1 MREGCCRP
9 GLGKEFSRMS
19 EINPVVPG
27 QVGRVTGV
35 GPTVGRN
42 VHVSEDSTVRRGT
55 DRVEVSPVA
64 LYLNK
69 LKDLPIRQDLVDT
82 VRQQIAQGTYDTP
95 DKLDAAVNE
104 LLNDAQP
111 L

>member
-1 MREGCCRP
+1 
-9 GLGKEFSRMS
+9 MS
-19 EINPVVPG
+19 EINPIGSGP
-27 QVGRVTGV
+27 VGRVAGV
-35 GPTVGRN
+35 GPALGRN

-82 VRQQIAQGTYDTP
+82 IRQQIAQGTYDTP
-95 DKLDAAVNE
+95 DKLDAAVSE
-104 LLNDAQP
+104 LLGDAEP